1 MAITKI
7 HVGEGYKK
15 ARNKEKYYEEHESQL
30 MILDAAERAIRSI
43 GLDPNKVSYEQ
54 VINGI
59 EKLKEQKKEIQG
71 ETR

>member
-1 MAITKI
+1 
-7 HVGEGYKK
+7 
-15 ARNKEKYYEEHESQL
+15 
-30 MILDAAERAIRSI
+30 MILDAAEREIRSI
-43 GLDPNKVSYEQ
+43 GLDPDKVSYEQ